1 MGKTCAITGKQ
12 RTFGNNRPFSEKK
25 TRRSW
30 KPNVQTKKIYV
41 PEIGRSVRVQLSA
54 RALRTVEKK
63 GGLMPYLR
71 SQGLELRDVVK

>member
-1 MGKTCAITGKQ
+1 MGKVCAITGKK
-12 RTFGNNRPFSEKK
+12 RIFGNNRPFSEKK

-30 KPNVQTKKIYV
+30 KPNVQKRKMFV
-41 PEIGRSVRVQLSA
+41 PEIGRTVTVKMSA

-71 SQGLELRDVVK
+71 SQGMRLEDVTS